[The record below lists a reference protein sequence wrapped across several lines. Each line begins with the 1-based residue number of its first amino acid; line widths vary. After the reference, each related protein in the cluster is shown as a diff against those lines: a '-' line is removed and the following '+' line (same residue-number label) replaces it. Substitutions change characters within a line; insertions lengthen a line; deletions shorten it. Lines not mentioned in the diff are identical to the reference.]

1 MNVDRFRVRPGD
13 EDAVRKHPPDR
24 TPHLD
29 KQAGLERLQVNIERL
44 RERQELLYAQDRYA
58 LLIVF
63 QGMDGAGKDSAIK
76 RVMSGVSPQSTHV
89 YSFKA
94 PSGEERD
101 HDYLWRVSRVLPAR
115 GRIGIFNRSHYEE
128 VLVVR
133 VQPQILEAE
142 RLPPHGL
149 TRNLWR
155 HRFKDISAF
164 ERHLFRNG
172 TIIRKFFLHISKDEQ
187 RRRLLERL
195 DDPSKN
201 WKFRTG
207 DLDDRA
213 KWKEYMSA
221 YAEAL
226 AATSRNYAPWYVI
239 PADHKWFAHALIA
252 EILVKTLEDLDLAF
266 PTLTAGRRRE
276 LAEARRRLIRR

>member
-13 EDAVRKHPPDR
+13 EDAVRKHPPER
-24 TPHLD
+24 TPNLD
-29 KQAGLERLQVNIERL
+29 KPAGLKRLQVSIERL

-89 YSFKA
+89 HSFKA

-115 GRIGIFNRSHYEE
+115 GHIGIFNRSHYEE
-128 VLVVR
+128 VLAVR
-133 VQPQILEAE
+133 VHPHILEAE
-142 RLPPHGL
+142 RLPPHAVS
-149 TRNLWR
+149 RNLWR

-172 TIIRKFFLHISKDEQ
+172 TIIRKFFLHISKEEQ

-201 WKFRTG
+201 WKFRAG

-213 KWKEYMSA
+213 KWKAYMSA

-226 AATSRNYAPWYVI
+226 AATSRDYAPWYVI
-239 PADHKWFAHALIA
+239 PADHKWFAHAVIA

-266 PTLTAGRRRE
+266 PKLTASRRRE
-276 LAEARRRLIRR
+276 RAQARRRLVGH

>member
-13 EDAVRKHPPDR
+13 EDAVRKHRPDH

-29 KQAGLERLQVNIERL
+29 KAGALKSLESNIERM
-44 RERQELLYAQDRYA
+44 RKRGEMLYAQSRYA
-58 LLIVF
+58 LLLVF
-63 QGMDGAGKDSAIK
+63 QGMDGSGKDSAIK

-89 YSFKA
+89 HSFKA

-133 VQPQILEAE
+133 VHPQILEAE
-142 RLPPHGL
+142 RLPPHAVS
-149 TRNLWR
+149 RNIWR

-164 ERHLFRNG
+164 ERHLFRSG

-213 KWKEYMSA
+213 KWKSYMSA

-226 AATSRNYAPWYVI
+226 AATSRDYAPWYVI
-239 PADHKWFAHALIA
+239 PADHKWFAHAVIA

-266 PTLTAGRRRE
+266 PKPTASRRRE
-276 LAEARRRLIRR
+276 LAEARRRLIGR

>member
-1 MNVDRFRVRPGD
+1 MNVDRFRVRSGD
-13 EDAVRKHPPDR
+13 EDAVRKIDPDH

-29 KQAGLERLQVNIERL
+29 KDGALESLESSIERL
-44 RERQELLYAQDRYA
+44 RKRGEALYAQGRYA

-76 RVMSGVSPQSTHV
+76 RVMSGVSPQSTQVHA
-89 YSFKA
+89 FKA
-94 PSGEERD
+94 PTGEERE
-101 HDYLWRVSRVLPAR
+101 HDYLWRVSRALPAK

-128 VLVVR
+128 VLAVR
-133 VQPQILEAE
+133 VQPDLLAAE
-142 RLPPHGL
+142 GLPPHAT
-149 TRNLWR
+149 TRNVWR
-155 HRFKDISAF
+155 QRFKDISAF

-187 RRRLLERL
+187 RKRMLERL
-195 DDPSKN
+195 DDPNKN
-201 WKFRTG
+201 WKFSSH

-213 KWKEYMSA
+213 KWKAYMAA

-226 AATSRNYAPWYVI
+226 AWTSRDHAPWYVI

-252 EILVKTLEDLDLAF
+252 EIVLKTLDDLDLEF
-266 PTLTAGRRRE
+266 PALSPGRRRE
-276 LAEARRRLIRR
+276 LALARRRLTER